1 MTKNKEKNLITVAT
15 KEKQRGLKTSGL
27 SLGTSRFKQKK
38 SFRDAQSRDFY
49 LIEEETA
56 KVIATNP
63 GLGEENIEKLW
74 P

>member
-1 MTKNKEKNLITVAT
+1 M
-15 KEKQRGLKTSGL
+15 
-27 SLGTSRFKQKK
+27 GTSRFKQKK
-38 SFRDAQSRDFY
+38 SFRDAQSRNFY
-49 LIEEETA
+49 LIEEETT